1 MKLEV
6 KATNSPP
13 PSSVLQ
19 HAWERQSTYGK
30 NAKASQSR
38 FFCLRIGILVL
49 SVLATLLAVTHSVI
63 GEILGNSHA
72 AIKVIHLFLLLVPI
86 ILSVLLAGA
95 VKFDKG
101 NNWILLRGSAEL
113 LKKEIYCYRA
123 RVGNYSDL
131 NSRDALLAN
140 KVKLIS
146 QRLKGTP
153 IHYTSLSP
161 YEGEVL
167 SKNNLFNLFKG
178 KGNKPQEEHNK
189 NDDKFSDLTATNYLK
204 LRLEDQFNWYRKK
217 TRQLDKQL
225 HYFQWGVY
233 ILGGIGT
240 FLVAVKQ
247 EIWVAVS
254 TVLAAVF
261 SSFLEIKRVEATLI
275 AYNQAADDLYDI
287 STWWSSLSDQ
297 AKLDNFELLV
307 LKTETTIQSE
317 NAGWVQEMND
327 ALTELYGETKKL
339 DTESSHEFKG

>member
-6 KATNSPP
+6 EATNSPP
-13 PSSVLQ
+13 PSSVLK
-19 HAWERQSTYGK
+19 HAWERQGTYGK
-30 NAKASQSR
+30 NAKAAQTR
-38 FFCLRIGILVL
+38 FFQLRIGILVL

-63 GEILGNSHA
+63 KEMCLDPQET
-72 AIKVIHLFLLLVPI
+72 IKIIHWLLLLVPI
-86 ILSVLLAGA
+86 TLSVLLAGA

-113 LKKEIYCYRA
+113 LKKEIFCYRA
-123 RVGNYSDL
+123 GIGNYSDR
-131 NSRDALLAN
+131 NSRDSVLAS

-153 IHYTSLSP
+153 IHQTSLSP

-167 SKNNLFNLFKG
+167 PKRNSSKSKNNKL
-178 KGNKPQEEHNK
+178 PEEYNK
-189 NDDKFSDLTATNYLK
+189 NDDKFSDLTPTNYLRW
-204 LRLEDQFNWYRKK
+204 RLEDQFNWYRKK

-225 HYFQWGVY
+225 HYFQWGIY
-233 ILGGIGT
+233 LLGGIGT
-240 FLVAVKQ
+240 FLVAVNQ
-247 EIWVAVS
+247 EIWVALS
-254 TVLAAVF
+254 TALAAVF

-297 AKLDNFELLV
+297 EKLENFELLV
-307 LKTETTIQSE
+307 IKTETTIQSE

-327 ALTELYGETKKL
+327 ALTELYRETKKL
-339 DTESSHEFKG
+339 ATESNNECKG